1 MKIKALTLRGFKS
14 FADRTRIELHEGIT
28 AVVGPNGCGKS
39 NLSDALRW
47 VLGEQR
53 PTAIRGSRM
62 EEAIF
67 GGTEARQ
74 PIHRAEVLL
83 ELSNEDG
90 VLPVPYADVAIGRT
104 VYRGGES
111 EYTLNGT
118 ACRLKDILD
127 LCRDTGLGSN
137 AYAMIEG
144 RMVDAILSDR
154 AEERRTL
161 FEEAA
166 GIGRYKDRRRIAT
179 RRLEQADGDLQR
191 LDDVLVEVASKVRSL
206 AQQRGRAERHAKL
219 RARLLQLEIAVAD
232 AQLEETT
239 RRLAEARAEFERLE
253 PDAGPDH
260 VDLSTAETRAE
271 TLRLE
276 YTGMERERAGLAR
289 SLEEARRALEKQ
301 ERARLLAGAR
311 GSGARD
317 RLGTLEEEV
326 RRNERRRGDLRDR
339 LAEARSAL
347 KEGQSLA
354 AEGAAATAQLERRAE
369 GLAATARTAARERA
383 AAREALG
390 EAHRELE
397 RWRLELGV
405 REDRARDRS
414 EELERR
420 RPALDALAAQE
431 RGLRM
436 EAESASEREV
446 RAGRTLEGARDR
458 LRAAREAASSADT
471 ALRRARE
478 AAADLEGRLAA
489 ARARASSL
497 GSLVGSSALL
507 PEAVAELL
515 KDRRA
520 VPGLDGA
527 LSEFME
533 VPAPW
538 ASAVES
544 QLGPY
549 LHGVVVRDW
558 SAVRAVEAWLERR
571 GGEEGVLVLPL
582 DPGPLPGPPEADA
595 PLMRHVEAK
604 GAGAVWVEAL
614 LAGVEVPSGGE
625 LAPRPHAWVD
635 PQGRRQ
641 DRWGGIYVGGG
652 ASEGLL
658 SRRAELR
665 ALRQEA
671 AALEEERSRSREA
684 VKERG
689 AAASEA
695 LAGANAL
702 ERAVSDAASAR
713 REAEADRT
721 SAEARLVRLDRE
733 RSELAGRIEQLEAFS
748 EDDVSLSADDD
759 ARAGELDRSVSDRS
773 STYEEAGQKADD
785 ARAAAEAGKAELHRE
800 ELAQA
805 RREAEVENR
814 RGVESRFAEAA
825 DDAEER
831 SRALVREVDGLQT
844 LIADSEAQAEE
855 LEASIGA
862 ALETRTRREADLA
875 ELEGRI
881 AERRGRLDTLESEL
895 GEARR
900 LERERVDARHRLELE
915 ITQLEAGESGIRGR
929 VEAEWDAPLA
939 ELRERVDPVDDA
951 EPAEW
956 EPELERVRRSIARIG
971 PVNLLAQREYEEEQK
986 RLEFLTGQRDDLT
999 RARDD
1004 LRTSIRRINRQATS
1018 TLLETFE
1025 QVRTNFH
1032 RTFDT
1037 LFEGG
1042 QCDLRFENPDDA
1054 LDSPIEISASPRGK
1068 KTQRIHL
1075 LSGGERAL
1083 TALALL
1089 FAIYLAKPS
1098 PFCLLDEV
1106 DAPLDETN
1114 ILRVVRMLKEFK
1126 EETQFI
1132 VITHNPRTIENADW
1146 IYGVTMQEAGVSSI
1160 VGVELNSGTQNSATQ
1175 VA

>member
-14 FADRTRIELHEGIT
+14 FADRTRIELHDGIT

-179 RRLEQADGDLQR
+179 RRLEQADSDLQR
-191 LDDVLVEVASKVRSL
+191 LDDVLVEVGSKVRSL
-206 AQQRGRAERHAKL
+206 AQQRGRAERHATL
-219 RARLLQLEIAVAD
+219 RARLLQLEVAVAD
-232 AQLEETT
+232 ARLEETS
-239 RRLAEARAEFERLE
+239 RRLAEARAELERLE
-253 PDAGPDH
+253 PDTGPDH
-260 VDLSTAETRAE
+260 VDLGTAEARAE

-276 YTGMERERAGLAR
+276 YTEMERERAGLAR
-289 SLEEARRALEKQ
+289 RLEEARRAVEEQ
-301 ERARLLAGAR
+301 ERTRLLAEAR
-311 GSGARD
+311 ASSARD

-326 RRNERRRGDLRDR
+326 RRNERRREDLRER
-339 LAEARSAL
+339 AAEAQSAL

-354 AEGAAATAQLERRAE
+354 AEGAAAAAGLERQAQTLAE
-369 GLAATARTAARERA
+369 TADAAARERA
-383 AAREALG
+383 AAREALE
-390 EAHRELE
+390 EARREVE
-397 RWRLELGV
+397 RWRIELSV
-405 REDRARDRS
+405 KEVRARDRS

-431 RGLRM
+431 DGLRT
-436 EAESASEREV
+436 EAESASEREAQ
-446 RAGRTLEGARDR
+446 AGRTLQEARERLQAARD
-458 LRAAREAASSADT
+458 AASSADG

-478 AAADLEGRLAA
+478 EAADLEGRLAA
-489 ARARASSL
+489 ARARTSSL

-507 PEAVAELL
+507 PDAVAQLL
-515 KDRRA
+515 KDRSA
-520 VPGLDGA
+520 IPGLHGA

-533 VPAPW
+533 VSAPW

-544 QLGPY
+544 HLGPY
-549 LHGVVVRDW
+549 LHAVVVRDW

-571 GGEEGVLVLPL
+571 DGEEGILVLPL
-582 DPGPLPGPPEADA
+582 DPGPLPGPAEADA
-595 PLMRHVEAK
+595 PLLRHVDAK

-614 LAGVEVPSGGE
+614 LAGIEAPPAGD
-625 LAPRPHAWVD
+625 LTPRPHPWVD
-635 PQGRRQ
+635 PEGRRQ
-641 DRWGGIYVGGG
+641 DRWGGVYLGG
-652 ASEGLL
+652 ATSEGLL

-665 ALRQEA
+665 ALREEVE
-671 AALEEERSRSREA
+671 ALEEDRARSREA
-684 VKERG
+684 VEALG
-689 AAASEA
+689 AEAAEA
-695 LAGANAL
+695 LAQVNAL
-702 ERAVSDAASAR
+702 QRSVSDAESTR

-721 SAEARLVRLDRE
+721 SAEARLVRLDEE
-733 RSELAGRIEQLEAFS
+733 RRELAGRIEQLEAFS
-748 EDDVSLSADDD
+748 EDEVSLSADEDT
-759 ARAGELDRSVSDRS
+759 RAGDLDGKVLRLS
-773 STYEEAGQKADD
+773 SAYEEARKEAGA
-785 ARAAAEAGKAELHRE
+785 ARAAAERGRAELHNA

-814 RGVESRFAEAA
+814 RGVESRLAEAA

-831 SRALVREVDGLQT
+831 SRALGREVDGLRAV
-844 LIADSEAQAEE
+844 IADSQSQSEE

-862 ALETRTRREADLA
+862 ALETRTRREAELA
-875 ELEGRI
+875 ALERRI
-881 AERRGRLDTLESEL
+881 TERRGQLDRLESEL

-900 LERERVDARHRLELE
+900 RERERVDARHRLELE
-915 ITQLEAGESGIRGR
+915 ITQLEARESEVRGR

-939 ELRERVDPVDDA
+939 ELRERVDPVEDA
-951 EPAEW
+951 EPAAW

-971 PVNLLAQREYEEEQK
+971 AVNLLAQQEYEEEQQ

-1004 LRTSIRRINRQATS
+1004 LRTSIRRINREATS
-1018 TLLETFE
+1018 ALMETFE

-1032 RTFDT
+1032 RTFDS

-1114 ILRVVRMLKEFK
+1114 ILRFVGMLKEFK

-1160 VGVELNSGTQNSATQ
+1160 VGVEFNSATQ

>member
-14 FADRTRIELHEGIT
+14 FADRTRIELHQGIT

-179 RRLEQADGDLQR
+179 RRLEQADSDLQR
-191 LDDVLVEVASKVRSL
+191 LEDVLIEVGSKVRSL

-232 AQLEETT
+232 ARLEETT
-239 RRLAEARAEFERLE
+239 RRLAEARAELERLA

-260 VDLSTAETRAE
+260 VDLGTAETRAE

-276 YTGMERERAGLAR
+276 YTDMERERAGLAR
-289 SLEEARRALEKQ
+289 SLEEARRAVEEQ
-301 ERARLLAGAR
+301 ERTRLLAGAR
-311 GSGARD
+311 ASSARD
-317 RLGTLEEEV
+317 RLRTLEEEV
-326 RRNERRRGDLRDR
+326 RRNERRREDLRER
-339 LAEARSAL
+339 MEKARSAL

-354 AEGAAATAQLERRAE
+354 AGGADAVARLELRAE
-369 GLAATARTAARERA
+369 ALAETARDAARERA
-383 AAREALG
+383 AAREALE
-390 EAHRELE
+390 EARREME
-397 RWRLELGV
+397 RWRLELSV
-405 REDRARDRS
+405 KEVRARDRS

-431 RGLRM
+431 EGLRA
-436 EAESASEREV
+436 EAESASK
-446 RAGRTLEGARDR
+446 RAAQADRALEEARDR
-458 LRAAREAASSADT
+458 LRRARDVASSADG

-478 AAADLEGRLAA
+478 EAADLEGRLTA

-507 PEAVAELL
+507 PEAIAELL
-515 KDRRA
+515 KDRSA
-520 VPGLDGA
+520 IPGLHGA

-533 VPAPW
+533 VSAPW
-538 ASAVES
+538 AAAVES

-549 LHGVVVRDW
+549 LHGVVVSDG
-558 SAVRAVEAWLERR
+558 AALRAVEAWLARR
-571 GGEEGVLVLPL
+571 DGEEGILVLPL
-582 DPGPLPGPPEADA
+582 DPGPLPGPAEADA
-595 PLMRHVEAK
+595 PLMRHVDAK
-604 GAGAVWVEAL
+604 GAGAVWVKAL
-614 LAGVEVPSGGE
+614 LAGVGVASGGE
-625 LAPRPHAWVD
+625 PTPRPHPWVD
-635 PQGRRQ
+635 PEGRRQ
-641 DRWGGIYVGGG
+641 DRWGGIYVGG
-652 ASEGLL
+652 ATSEGLL
-658 SRRAELR
+658 SRRAELQ
-665 ALRQEA
+665 ALREEVE
-671 AALEEERSRSREA
+671 ALEEDRARSREA
-684 VKERG
+684 VKELG
-689 AAASEA
+689 AGGGEA
-695 LAGANAL
+695 LAQVNTL
-702 ERAVSDAASAR
+702 QRSVSDAESTR

-721 SAEARLVRLDRE
+721 SAEARLVRLDDE
-733 RSELAGRIEQLEAFS
+733 RRELAGRIEQLEAFS
-748 EDDVSLSADDD
+748 DDEVSLSADED
-759 ARAGELDRSVSDRS
+759 ARAGELDREVSRLS
-773 STYEEAGQKADD
+773 SAYGGAQEKAEA
-785 ARAAAEAGKAELHRE
+785 ARADADAGKAELHDAQ
-800 ELAQA
+800 LAQA

-814 RGVESRFAEAA
+814 RGVEGRLAEAA

-831 SRALVREVDGLQT
+831 RRSLTREVDGLHT
-844 LIADSEAQAEE
+844 LIADSEAQSEE
-855 LEASIGA
+855 VEASVGA
-862 ALETRTRREADLA
+862 ALEARTRREADLA
-875 ELEGRI
+875 ALERRI
-881 AERRGRLDTLESEL
+881 AECRGRLDRLESEL
-895 GEARR
+895 SEARR
-900 LERERVDARHRLELE
+900 RERERVEARHRLELE
-915 ITQLEAGESGIRGR
+915 LAQLEAGESAIRSR

-971 PVNLLAQREYEEEQK
+971 PVNLLAQQEYEEEQT

-1004 LRTSIRRINRQATS
+1004 LRTSIRRINREATS
-1018 TLLETFE
+1018 ALMETFE

-1032 RTFDT
+1032 RTFDS

-1114 ILRVVRMLKEFK
+1114 ILRFVGMLKEFK

-1160 VGVELNSGTQNSATQ
+1160 VGVEFNSATQ

>member
-14 FADRTRIELHEGIT
+14 FADRTRIELHHGIT

-83 ELSNEDG
+83 EISNEDG

-179 RRLEQADGDLQR
+179 RRLEQADADLQR
-191 LDDVLVEVASKVRSL
+191 LEDVLIEVGSKVRSL

-232 AQLEETT
+232 ARLEETT
-239 RRLAEARAEFERLE
+239 GRLAEARAELE
-253 PDAGPDH
+253 SLQPDTGPDH
-260 VDLSTAETRAE
+260 VDLRTAETRAE

-276 YTGMERERAGLAR
+276 YTDMERDRAGLAR
-289 SLEEARRALEKQ
+289 RLEEARRAVE
-301 ERARLLAGAR
+301 ERERTRLLAGER
-311 GSGARD
+311 GSNARD
-317 RLGTLEEEV
+317 RLETLEEEV
-326 RRNERRRGDLRDR
+326 RRNEGRREDLRER
-339 LAEARSAL
+339 VAEAGAAL

-354 AEGAAATAQLERRAE
+354 AEGAAAVAQLALRAE
-369 GLAATARTAARERA
+369 ALAETARTAASERD
-383 AAREALG
+383 AAREALE
-390 EAHRELE
+390 EARREVE
-397 RWRLELGV
+397 RWRLELSV
-405 REDRARDRS
+405 KEVRARDRS
-414 EELERR
+414 EELKRR

-431 RGLRM
+431 QGLRT
-436 EAESASEREV
+436 EAESASEREAQ
-446 RAGRTLEGARDR
+446 AGRTLEDARDR
-458 LRAAREAASSADT
+458 LQAAGNTASSGDA

-478 AAADLEGRLAA
+478 EAADLEGRLAA

-515 KDRRA
+515 KDRNA
-520 VPGLDGA
+520 IPGLHGA

-533 VPAPW
+533 ASADW

-544 QLGPY
+544 HLGPY

-558 SAVRAVEAWLERR
+558 SAVQAVEAWLERR
-571 GGEEGVLVLPL
+571 GGEGGILVLPL
-582 DPGPLPGPPEADA
+582 DPGPLPGPAEADA
-595 PLMRHVEAK
+595 PLMRHVDAK
-604 GAGAVWVEAL
+604 GAGAAWVKAL
-614 LAGVEVPSGGE
+614 LAGVGVPAGGE
-625 LAPRPHAWVD
+625 LAPRPHPWVD
-635 PQGRRQ
+635 AEGRRQ
-641 DRWGGIYVGGG
+641 DRWGGVYVGGA

-665 ALRQEA
+665 TLREEVE
-671 AALEEERSRSREA
+671 ALEEDRARAQEA
-684 VKERG
+684 VGELG
-689 AAASEA
+689 DAAADA
-695 LAGANAL
+695 FAQVNAL
-702 ERAVSDAASAR
+702 RRSLSDAESTR

-721 SAEARLVRLDRE
+721 SAEARLVRLDQE
-733 RSELAGRIEQLEAFS
+733 RNELAGRIEQLEAFS
-748 EDDVSLSADDD
+748 EDEVSLSADDD
-759 ARAGELDRSVSDRS
+759 ARGGELDERVAQLS
-773 STYEEAGQKADD
+773 STYADAREKAGV
-785 ARAAAEAGKAELHRE
+785 ARAAADTGRAELHE
-800 ELAQA
+800 AQLAQA

-814 RGVESRFAEAA
+814 RGVESRLAEAA
-825 DDAEER
+825 GDAEAR
-831 SRALVREVDGLQT
+831 SRTQAGEVDRLNA
-844 LIADSEAQAEE
+844 LIAESKAQSEE
-855 LEASIGA
+855 LETSIGA
-862 ALETRTRREADLA
+862 GLEARTQCEADLSA
-875 ELEGRI
+875 LERRI
-881 AERRGRLDTLESEL
+881 AERRGRLDRLESEL
-895 GEARR
+895 SDARR
-900 LERERVDARHRLELE
+900 LERERVAARHRLELE
-915 ITQLEAGESGIRGR
+915 ITQLEARESGIRGR

-939 ELRERVDPVDDA
+939 ELRERADPVDDA
-951 EPAEW
+951 APAEW

-971 PVNLLAQREYEEEQK
+971 PVNLLAQQEYEEEQK
-986 RLEFLTGQRDDLT
+986 RLDFLTEQRDDLT
-999 RARDD
+999 RAGDD
-1004 LRTSIRRINRQATS
+1004 LRTSIRQINRQATS
-1018 TLLETFE
+1018 ALLETFE
-1025 QVRTNFH
+1025 QVRANFH
-1032 RTFDT
+1032 RTFDS

-1114 ILRVVRMLKEFK
+1114 ILRFVGMLKEFK

-1160 VGVELNSGTQNSATQ
+1160 VGVEFNSATQ

>member
-14 FADRTRIELHEGIT
+14 FADRTRIELHDGIT

-39 NLSDALRW
+39 NISDALRW

-83 ELSNEDG
+83 EVSNEDG
-90 VLPVPYADVAIGRT
+90 VLPVPYTDVAIGRT

-111 EYTLNGT
+111 EYTLNGS

-137 AYAMIEG
+137 AYAMIEA

-154 AEERRTL
+154 AEERRSL

-179 RRLEQADGDLQR
+179 RRLEQADNDLQR
-191 LDDVLVEVASKVRSL
+191 LEDVLVEVGSKVRSL

-232 AQLEETT
+232 ARLQETT
-239 RRLAEARAEFERLE
+239 RRLAEARAEMERLE
-253 PDAGPDH
+253 SDTEPDH
-260 VDLSTAETRAE
+260 VDLRTAETRAE
-271 TLRLE
+271 ALRLE
-276 YTGMERERAGLAR
+276 YTDMERERAGLAR
-289 SLEEARRALEKQ
+289 RQEEARRAVEEQ
-301 ERARLLAGAR
+301 ERTRLLAR
-311 GSGARD
+311 ERISGARD

-326 RRNERRRGDLRDR
+326 RRNERRRTDLRERVAD
-339 LAEARSAL
+339 ARAAL
-347 KEGQSLA
+347 EEGRSLA
-354 AEGAAATAQLERRAE
+354 AAGAEAAARLGLRAQALAE
-369 GLAATARTAARERA
+369 TGRA
-383 AAREALG
+383 AARERDAAREALEKARR
-390 EAHRELE
+390 EAD
-397 RWRLELGV
+397 RWRLELSV
-405 REDRARDRS
+405 KEVRARDRS

-431 RGLRM
+431 RQLRI
-436 EAESASEREV
+436 EVESASELET
-446 RAGRTLEGARDR
+446 RAGQNLEAERERLQAARDS
-458 LRAAREAASSADT
+458 AASAEE
-471 ALRRARE
+471 ALRRARDE
-478 AAADLEGRLAA
+478 VADLEGRLATA
-489 ARARASSL
+489 GARASSL

-507 PEAVAELL
+507 PEAVSELL
-515 KDRRA
+515 KERSA
-520 VPGLDGA
+520 ISGLHGA

-533 VPAPW
+533 APAPW

-544 QLGPY
+544 HLGAY
-549 LHGVVVRDW
+549 LHGVVVQDW
-558 SAVRAVEAWLERR
+558 SVVRAVEAWLKRR
-571 GGEEGVLVLPL
+571 GGEEGILLLPL
-582 DPGPLPGPPEADA
+582 DPGPLAGAAEADS
-595 PLMRHVEAK
+595 PLTQHVDAT
-604 GAGAVWVEAL
+604 GAGAVWIKAL
-614 LAGVEVPSGGE
+614 LAGVGVPSTGE
-625 LAPRPHAWVD
+625 LTPRPHAWVH
-635 PQGRRQ
+635 PEGLRQ
-641 DRWGGIYVGGG
+641 DQWGGVHVGRATG
-652 ASEGLL
+652 EGLL

-665 ALRQEA
+665 TLREEVK
-671 AALEEERSRSREA
+671 ALEEETGRSREA
-684 VKERG
+684 VEELG
-689 AAASEA
+689 AAAAEA
-695 LAGANAL
+695 LA
-702 ERAVSDAASAR
+702 RVDTVRRSVSDAESAR

-721 SAEARLVRLDRE
+721 SAEARLARLDEE
-733 RSELAGRIEQLEAFS
+733 RRELAGRIEQLEAFS
-748 EDDVSLSADDD
+748 EDEVSLSADED
-759 ARAGELDRSVSDRS
+759 ARAGELDERVSRLS
-773 STYEEAGQKADD
+773 STWEHMRDRAGIAREAAETGKAD
-785 ARAAAEAGKAELHRE
+785 LHGA

-805 RREAEVENR
+805 RQEAEVENR
-814 RGVESRFAEAA
+814 RGVESRLAEAA
-825 DDAEER
+825 SDAEDR
-831 SRALVREVDGLQT
+831 SETLAREVNRLHA
-844 LIADSEAQAEE
+844 LIADSQTQSEDV
-855 LEASIGA
+855 EASIGA
-862 ALETRTRREADLA
+862 ALETRAQCEADLSA
-875 ELEGRI
+875 LERRI
-881 AERRGRLDTLESEL
+881 SERRGRLDRLESEL
-895 GEARR
+895 SEARR

-915 ITQLEAGESGIRGR
+915 ITQLEARASAIRSR
-929 VEAEWDAPLA
+929 VEAEWDAPLT
-939 ELRERVDPVDDA
+939 ELRERVDPIDDA
-951 EPAEW
+951 ALEEW

-971 PVNLLAQREYEEEQK
+971 PVNLLAQQEYEEEQQ
-986 RLEFLTGQRDDLT
+986 RLDFLTEQRDDLT

-1004 LRTSIRRINRQATS
+1004 LRTSIRRINRQATAA
-1018 TLLETFE
+1018 LQETFE
-1025 QVRTNFH
+1025 QVRANFH
-1032 RTFDT
+1032 RTFDS

-1042 QCDLRFENPDDA
+1042 QCDLWFENPDDA

-1114 ILRVVRMLKEFK
+1114 ILRFVRMLKEFK
-1126 EETQFI
+1126 QETQFV

-1160 VGVELNSGTQNSATQ
+1160 VGVEFDTQ

>member
-1 MKIKALTLRGFKS
+1 M
-14 FADRTRIELHEGIT
+14 
-28 AVVGPNGCGKS
+28 
-39 NLSDALRW
+39 
-47 VLGEQR
+47 
-53 PTAIRGSRM
+53 
-62 EEAIF
+62 
-67 GGTEARQ
+67 
-74 PIHRAEVLL
+74 
-83 ELSNEDG
+83 
-90 VLPVPYADVAIGRT
+90 
-104 VYRGGES
+104 
-111 EYTLNGT
+111 
-118 ACRLKDILD
+118 
-127 LCRDTGLGSN
+127 
-137 AYAMIEG
+137 
-144 RMVDAILSDR
+144 
-154 AEERRTL
+154 
-161 FEEAA
+161 
-166 GIGRYKDRRRIAT
+166 
-179 RRLEQADGDLQR
+179 
-191 LDDVLVEVASKVRSL
+191 
-206 AQQRGRAERHAKL
+206 
-219 RARLLQLEIAVAD
+219 
-232 AQLEETT
+232 
-239 RRLAEARAEFERLE
+239 
-253 PDAGPDH
+253 
-260 VDLSTAETRAE
+260 
-271 TLRLE
+271 
-276 YTGMERERAGLAR
+276 
-289 SLEEARRALEKQ
+289 
-301 ERARLLAGAR
+301 
-311 GSGARD
+311 
-317 RLGTLEEEV
+317 
-326 RRNERRRGDLRDR
+326 
-339 LAEARSAL
+339 AEARSAL

-354 AEGAAATAQLERRAE
+354 AEGAAAAAQLELRAE
-369 GLAATARTAARERA
+369 ALAETARTAARERA
-383 AAREALG
+383 AAREALD
-390 EAHRELE
+390 EAGRERE
-397 RWRLELGV
+397 RWKLELGV
-405 REDRARDRS
+405 REVRARDRT

-431 RGLRM
+431 HGLRM
-436 EAESASEREV
+436 EVESASEREAQ
-446 RAGRTLEGARDR
+446 AGRTLEEARDR
-458 LRAAREAASSADT
+458 LRAARDAASSADA
-471 ALRRARE
+471 ALRRARGE
-478 AAADLEGRLAA
+478 TADLEGRLAA

-507 PEAVAELL
+507 PEAVAQLL
-515 KDRRA
+515 EDRSA
-520 VPGLDGA
+520 IPGLHGA

-533 VPAPW
+533 ASAPW

-558 SAVRAVEAWLERR
+558 SAVRAVEAWLEER
-571 GGEEGVLVLPL
+571 GVEEGVLVLPL
-582 DPGPLPGPPEADA
+582 DPGPLPGPPETEA
-595 PLMRHVEAK
+595 PLLRHVDAK
-604 GAGAVWVEAL
+604 GAGAVWVRAL
-614 LAGVEVPSGGE
+614 LAGVEVPSDGE

-635 PQGRRQ
+635 PEGRRQ
-641 DRWGGIYVGGG
+641 DRWGGVYVGGA

-658 SRRAELR
+658 SRRAELQ
-665 ALRQEA
+665 ALREEA
-671 AALEEERSRSREA
+671 AVLEEDRERSREA
-684 VKERG
+684 MKELG

-695 LAGANAL
+695 LARANAL
-702 ERAVSDAASAR
+702 ERSASDAESAR

-721 SAEARLVRLDRE
+721 STEARLVRLDRE
-733 RSELAGRIEQLEAFS
+733 RSELAGRIEQLEAFG
-748 EDDVSLSADDD
+748 EDEVSLSAADD
-759 ARAGELDRSVSDRS
+759 ARAGELDRRVSERS
-773 STYEEAGQKADD
+773 ATYEEAQEKADD
-785 ARAAAEAGKAELHRE
+785 ARAAAEAGKAELHRA

-814 RGVESRFAEAA
+814 RGVESRLAEAA
-825 DDAEER
+825 EDAEER
-831 SRALVREVDGLQT
+831 SRALAREVDGLHA
-844 LIADSEAQAEE
+844 LIAETRAESEE

-862 ALETRTRREADLA
+862 ALETRTRREANLA
-875 ELEGRI
+875 ELERRI

-895 GEARR
+895 SEARR

-915 ITQLEAGESGIRGR
+915 ILELEGRESAIQGR
-929 VEAEWDAPLA
+929 VEAEWDAPLP

-1018 TLLETFE
+1018 ALLETFE

-1042 QCDLRFENPDDA
+1042 QCDLRFEHPDDA

-1114 ILRVVRMLKEFK
+1114 ILRFVRMLKEFK

-1160 VGVELNSGTQNSATQ
+1160 VGVEFNSATQ

>member
-14 FADRTRIELHEGIT
+14 FADRTRIELHDGIT

-39 NLSDALRW
+39 NISDALRW

-83 ELSNEDG
+83 EVSNEDG

-111 EYTLNGT
+111 EYTLNGA

-179 RRLEQADGDLQR
+179 RRLEQADSDLQR
-191 LDDVLVEVASKVRSL
+191 LDDVLIEVGSKVRSL
-206 AQQRGRAERHAKL
+206 AQQRGRAERHATL

-232 AQLEETT
+232 ARLEETT
-239 RRLAEARAEFERLE
+239 RRLAEARADIERLE
-253 PDAGPDH
+253 PDAGPGH
-260 VDLSTAETRAE
+260 VDLRTSETRAE
-271 TLRLE
+271 ALRLE
-276 YTGMERERAGLAR
+276 YTDMERERAGAAR
-289 SLEEARRALEKQ
+289 RLEEARRAVEEQ
-301 ERARLLAGAR
+301 ERTRLLAR
-311 GSGARD
+311 ERISVARD

-326 RRNERRRGDLRDR
+326 RRNERQRTDLRERVAD
-339 LAEARSAL
+339 ARSAVE
-347 KEGQSLA
+347 EGRSLA
-354 AEGAAATAQLERRAE
+354 DEGAEAAAQLGLRAE
-369 GLAATARTAARERA
+369 ALAETARASARERDV
-383 AAREALG
+383 AREALE
-390 EAHRELE
+390 EARREAD
-397 RWRLELGV
+397 RWKLELGV
-405 REDRARDRS
+405 KEVRARDRS

-420 RPALDALAAQE
+420 RPALDALATQE
-431 RGLRM
+431 QKLRT
-436 EAESASEREV
+436 EAEGASELET
-446 RAGRTLEGARDR
+446 RAGETLEEERER
-458 LRAAREAASSADT
+458 LQAALDTASSADK

-478 AAADLEGRLAA
+478 TVADLEGRLAT

-515 KDRRA
+515 QDRSA
-520 VPGLDGA
+520 IPGLHGA
-527 LSEFME
+527 LSEFIE
-533 VPAPW
+533 APAPW

-544 QLGPY
+544 HLGPY

-558 SAVRAVEAWLERR
+558 SAVRSVEAWLARR
-571 GGEEGVLVLPL
+571 GGEEGILLLPL
-582 DPGPLPGPPEADA
+582 DPGPLTGAVAADA
-595 PLMRHVEAK
+595 PLMQHVDAS

-614 LAGVEVPSGGE
+614 LAGVGVPSGGE
-625 LAPRPHAWVD
+625 LTPRPHPWVD
-635 PQGRRQ
+635 PEGRRQ
-641 DRWGGIYVGGG
+641 DQWGAVHVGR
-652 ASEGLL
+652 ASGDGLL
-658 SRRAELR
+658 GRRAELR
-665 ALRQEA
+665 TLREEVK
-671 AALEEERSRSREA
+671 ALEVDRARSRAGVE
-684 VKERG
+684 ELG
-689 AAASEA
+689 ASAAEA
-695 LAGANAL
+695 LAQVDSL
-702 ERAVSDAASAR
+702 QRAVSDAESSR
-713 REAEADRT
+713 REAEAERA
-721 SAEARLVRLDRE
+721 SAEARLVRLDEE
-733 RSELAGRIEQLEAFS
+733 RRELAGRIEQLEAFS
-748 EDDVSLSADDD
+748 EDEVSLSMDDD
-759 ARAGELDRSVSDRS
+759 ARAGELDERVSRLS
-773 STYEEAGQKADD
+773 STYADMRD
-785 ARAAAEAGKAELHRE
+785 GADLARAAADAGQAELHGA

-805 RREAEVENR
+805 RCEAEVENR
-814 RGVESRFAEAA
+814 RGVESRLAEAVS
-825 DDAEER
+825 DAEER
-831 SRALVREVDGLQT
+831 LQSLEREVDRLQA
-844 LIADSEAQAEE
+844 LIADSQAQSEAV
-855 LEASIGA
+855 EASIGA
-862 ALETRTRREADLA
+862 ALEARAQREADLSA
-875 ELEGRI
+875 LERRI
-881 AERRGRLDTLESEL
+881 AERRARLDRLELEL

-900 LERERVDARHRLELE
+900 RERERVDARHRLELE
-915 ITQLEAGESGIRGR
+915 ITQLEARESAIRDR

-939 ELRERVDPVDDA
+939 DLRELVDPIDDA
-951 EPAEW
+951 APEDW
-956 EPELERVRRSIARIG
+956 EAELERVRRSIARIG
-971 PVNLLAQREYEEEQK
+971 PVNLLAQQEYEEEQK
-986 RLEFLTGQRDDLT
+986 RLDFLTGQRDDLT

-1004 LRTSIRRINRQATS
+1004 LRTSIRRINRQAT
-1018 TLLETFE
+1018 TALLETFE
-1025 QVRTNFH
+1025 QVRANFH
-1032 RTFDT
+1032 RTFDS

-1042 QCDLRFENPDDA
+1042 QCDLWFEQPDDA

-1114 ILRVVRMLKEFK
+1114 ILRFVRMLKEFK

-1160 VGVELNSGTQNSATQ
+1160 VGVEFNSTTQ

>member
-14 FADRTRIELHEGIT
+14 FADRTRIELHQGIT

-179 RRLEQADGDLQR
+179 RRLEQADSDLQR
-191 LDDVLVEVASKVRSL
+191 LEDVLIEVGSKVRSL

-219 RARLLQLEIAVAD
+219 RARLLQLEVAVAD
-232 AQLEETT
+232 ARLGETT
-239 RRLAEARAEFERLE
+239 RRLAEARAELERLE

-260 VDLSTAETRAE
+260 VDLGTAETRAE

-276 YTGMERERAGLAR
+276 YTDMERERSGLAR
-289 SLEEARRALEKQ
+289 SLEEARRAVEEQ
-301 ERARLLAGAR
+301 ERTRLLAGAR
-311 GSGARD
+311 ASSARD
-317 RLGTLEEEV
+317 RLTTLEEEV
-326 RRNERRRGDLRDR
+326 RRNERRREDLRER
-339 LAEARSAL
+339 VEAARSAL

-354 AEGAAATAQLERRAE
+354 AEGAAEAAQLELGAAALAE
-369 GLAATARTAARERA
+369 TAREAARERDD
-383 AAREALG
+383 AREALE
-390 EAHRELE
+390 EARRELE
-397 RWRLELGV
+397 RWRLQLSVKEV
-405 REDRARDRS
+405 RARDRS

-431 RGLRM
+431 EGLRR
-436 EAESASEREV
+436 EAESASERE
-446 RAGRTLEGARDR
+446 AQADRTLEEARDR
-458 LRAAREAASSADT
+458 LRTARDAASSADG
-471 ALRRARE
+471 ALSRARE
-478 AAADLEGRLAA
+478 EAADLEGRRAT

-507 PEAVAELL
+507 PEAVAQLL
-515 KDRRA
+515 EDRSA
-520 VPGLDGA
+520 IPGLHGA

-533 VPAPW
+533 VSAPW
-538 ASAVES
+538 AAAVES

-549 LHGVVVRDW
+549 LHGVVVSDGA
-558 SAVRAVEAWLERR
+558 AVRAVEAWLARR
-571 GGEEGVLVLPL
+571 EGEGGILVLPL
-582 DPGPLPGPPEADA
+582 DPGPLPGPVEADA
-595 PLMRHVEAK
+595 PLMRHVDAK
-604 GAGAVWVEAL
+604 GAGAVWVKAL
-614 LAGVEVPSGGE
+614 LAGIEVASGGE
-625 LAPRPHAWVD
+625 LTPRPHPWVD
-635 PQGRRQ
+635 PEGRRQ
-641 DRWGGIYVGGG
+641 DRWGGIYVGG
-652 ASEGLL
+652 ATSEGFL
-658 SRRAELR
+658 SRRAELQ
-665 ALRQEA
+665 ALRTEVE
-671 AALEEERSRSREA
+671 ALEEERARSREA
-684 VKERG
+684 VKELGAG
-689 AAASEA
+689 AAEA
-695 LAGANAL
+695 LAQVNAL
-702 ERAVSDAASAR
+702 QRSVSDAESAR

-721 SAEARLVRLDRE
+721 SAEARLVRLDDE
-733 RSELAGRIEQLEAFS
+733 RRELAGRIEQLEAFS
-748 EDDVSLSADDD
+748 DDEVSLSADED
-759 ARAGELDRSVSDRS
+759 ARAGELDRKLSRLS
-773 STYEEAGQKADD
+773 SAYADAREKAEA
-785 ARAAAEAGKAELHRE
+785 ARAAADAGRAELHDA

-814 RGVESRFAEAA
+814 RGVEGRLAEAA
-825 DDAEER
+825 DDAEKR
-831 SRALVREVDGLQT
+831 SRSLAREVDGLHAS
-844 LIADSEAQAEE
+844 IADSEAQSEE
-855 LEASIGA
+855 VEASIGA

-875 ELEGRI
+875 ALERRI
-881 AERRGRLDTLESEL
+881 AERRGRLDRLESEL

-900 LERERVDARHRLELE
+900 RERERVEARHRLELE
-915 ITQLEAGESGIRGR
+915 IAQLEAGESAIRGR

-971 PVNLLAQREYEEEQK
+971 PVNLLAQQEYEEEQK

-1004 LRTSIRRINRQATS
+1004 LRTSIRRINREATS
-1018 TLLETFE
+1018 ALMETFE
-1025 QVRTNFH
+1025 QVRANFH
-1032 RTFDT
+1032 RTFDS

-1114 ILRVVRMLKEFK
+1114 ILRFVGMLKEFK

-1160 VGVELNSGTQNSATQ
+1160 VGVEFNSATQ

>member
-14 FADRTRIELHEGIT
+14 FADRTRIELHHGIT

-83 ELSNEDG
+83 EISNEDG

-191 LDDVLVEVASKVRSL
+191 LEDVLIEVGSKVRSL

-232 AQLEETT
+232 ARLEETT
-239 RRLAEARAEFERLE
+239 GRLAEARAELESLE
-253 PDAGPDH
+253 PDTGPDH
-260 VDLSTAETRAE
+260 VDLRTAETRAE

-276 YTGMERERAGLAR
+276 YTDMERDRAGLAR
-289 SLEEARRALEKQ
+289 RLEEARRAVEEQ
-301 ERARLLAGAR
+301 ERTRLLAGER
-311 GSGARD
+311 GSNARD
-317 RLGTLEEEV
+317 RLETLEEEV
-326 RRNERRRGDLRDR
+326 RRNEGRREDLRER
-339 LAEARSAL
+339 VAEARAAL

-354 AEGAAATAQLERRAE
+354 AEGAAAVAQLALRAE
-369 GLAATARTAARERA
+369 ALAETARTAASERD
-383 AAREALG
+383 AAREALE
-390 EAHRELE
+390 EARREVE
-397 RWRLELGV
+397 RWRLELSV
-405 REDRARDRS
+405 KEVRARDRS
-414 EELERR
+414 EELKRR

-431 RGLRM
+431 HGLRT
-436 EAESASEREV
+436 EAESASEREAQ
-446 RAGRTLEGARDR
+446 AGRTLEDARDR
-458 LRAAREAASSADT
+458 LQAAGDTASSADA

-478 AAADLEGRLAA
+478 EAADLEGRLAA

-515 KDRRA
+515 KDRNA
-520 VPGLDGA
+520 IPGLRGA

-533 VPAPW
+533 ASADW

-544 QLGPY
+544 HLGPY

-558 SAVRAVEAWLERR
+558 SAVQAVEAWLERR
-571 GGEEGVLVLPL
+571 GGEGGILVLPL
-582 DPGPLPGPPEADA
+582 DPGPLPGPAEADA
-595 PLMRHVEAK
+595 PLMRHVDAK
-604 GAGAVWVEAL
+604 GAGAAWVKAL
-614 LAGVEVPSGGE
+614 LAGVGVPSGGE
-625 LAPRPHAWVD
+625 LAPRPHPWVD
-635 PQGRRQ
+635 AEGRRQ
-641 DRWGGIYVGGG
+641 DRWGGVYVGGA

-665 ALRQEA
+665 TLREEVE
-671 AALEEERSRSREA
+671 ALEEDRARAQEA
-684 VKERG
+684 VGELG
-689 AAASEA
+689 DAAADA
-695 LAGANAL
+695 FAQVNAL
-702 ERAVSDAASAR
+702 RRSLSDAESTR

-721 SAEARLVRLDRE
+721 SAEARLVRLDQE
-733 RSELAGRIEQLEAFS
+733 RGELAGRIEQLEAFS
-748 EDDVSLSADDD
+748 EDEVSLSADDD
-759 ARAGELDRSVSDRS
+759 ARGGELDERVAQLS
-773 STYEEAGQKADD
+773 STYADAREKAGV
-785 ARAAAEAGKAELHRE
+785 ARAAADTGRAELHE
-800 ELAQA
+800 AQLAQA

-814 RGVESRFAEAA
+814 RGVESRLAEAA
-825 DDAEER
+825 GDAEAR
-831 SRALVREVDGLQT
+831 SRTQAREVDRLNA
-844 LIADSEAQAEE
+844 LIAESKAQSEE
-855 LEASIGA
+855 LETSIGA
-862 ALETRTRREADLA
+862 GLEARTQCEADLSA
-875 ELEGRI
+875 LERRI
-881 AERRGRLDTLESEL
+881 TERRGRLDRLESEL
-895 GEARR
+895 SDARR

-915 ITQLEAGESGIRGR
+915 ITQLEARESGIRGR

-939 ELRERVDPVDDA
+939 ELRERADPVDDA
-951 EPAEW
+951 APAEW

-971 PVNLLAQREYEEEQK
+971 PVNLLAQQEYEEEQK
-986 RLEFLTGQRDDLT
+986 RLDFLTEQRDDLT
-999 RARDD
+999 RAGDD
-1004 LRTSIRRINRQATS
+1004 LRTSIRQINRQATS
-1018 TLLETFE
+1018 ALLETFE
-1025 QVRTNFH
+1025 QVRANFH
-1032 RTFDT
+1032 RTFDS

-1114 ILRVVRMLKEFK
+1114 ILRFVGMLKEFK

-1160 VGVELNSGTQNSATQ
+1160 VGVEFNSATQ

>member
-14 FADRTRIELHEGIT
+14 FADRTRIELHDGIT

-127 LCRDTGLGSN
+127 MCRDTGLGSN

-179 RRLEQADGDLQR
+179 RRLEQADSDLQR
-191 LDDVLVEVASKVRSL
+191 LEDVLVEVGSKVRSL
-206 AQQRGRAERHAKL
+206 AQQRGRAERHATL
-219 RARLLQLEIAVAD
+219 RARLLQLEVAVAD
-232 AQLEETT
+232 ARLEETT
-239 RRLAEARAEFERLE
+239 RRLAEARAELDRLE
-253 PDAGPDH
+253 PDTGPDH
-260 VDLSTAETRAE
+260 VDLGTAETRAE

-276 YTGMERERAGLAR
+276 YTDMERDRAGLAR
-289 SLEEARRALEKQ
+289 RLEEARRAVEEQ
-301 ERARLLAGAR
+301 ERTRLLAGAR
-311 GSGARD
+311 ASSARD

-326 RRNERRRGDLRDR
+326 RRNERRREDLRER
-339 LAEARSAL
+339 VAEARSAL
-347 KEGQSLA
+347 KDGESLA
-354 AEGAAATAQLERRAE
+354 AEGAAAAAELGLRAQALAEAAAAAAGERD
-369 GLAATARTAARERA
+369 
-383 AAREALG
+383 AAREALE
-390 EAHRELE
+390 EARREVD
-397 RWRLELGV
+397 RWRIELSV
-405 REDRARDRS
+405 KEDRARDRS

-431 RGLRM
+431 RGLRT
-436 EAESASEREV
+436 EAEGASEREAQ
-446 RAGRTLEGARDR
+446 AGRTLEDARDR
-458 LRAAREAASSADT
+458 LQAARDTASSAEG

-478 AAADLEGRLAA
+478 EAADLEGRLAT

-515 KDRRA
+515 EDRSA
-520 VPGLDGA
+520 VPGLHGA
-527 LSEFME
+527 LSEFMD
-533 VPAPW
+533 VSAPW

-544 QLGPY
+544 HLGPY

-571 GGEEGVLVLPL
+571 DGEEGILVLPL
-582 DPGPLPGPPEADA
+582 DPGPLPGPAEAEA
-595 PLMRHVEAK
+595 PLLRHIDAK

-614 LAGVEVPSGGE
+614 LAGIEAPPDGD
-625 LAPRPHAWVD
+625 LTPRPHAWVD
-635 PQGRRQ
+635 PEGRRQ
-641 DRWGGIYVGGG
+641 DRWGGVYLGG
-652 ASEGLL
+652 ATSEGLL

-665 ALRQEA
+665 ALREEVE
-671 AALEEERSRSREA
+671 ALEEDRAQSRETA
-684 VKERG
+684 
-689 AAASEA
+689 EA
-695 LAGANAL
+695 LGAEAAEAL
-702 ERAVSDAASAR
+702 DQVDARQRSVSDAESAR

-721 SAEARLVRLDRE
+721 SAEARLVRLDEERRE
-733 RSELAGRIEQLEAFS
+733 LVGRIEQLEAFG
-748 EDDVSLSADDD
+748 EDEVSLSADDD
-759 ARAGELDRSVSDRS
+759 ARAGALDRKVSRLS
-773 STYEEAGQKADD
+773 SAYEEAREKADA
-785 ARAAAEAGKAELHRE
+785 ARAEAEAGKAELHDA

-814 RGVESRFAEAA
+814 RGVESRLAEAA

-831 SRALVREVDGLQT
+831 SRMLAREVEGLHAA
-844 LIADSEAQAEE
+844 IADSQAQSEE
-855 LEASIGA
+855 VEASIGA

-875 ELEGRI
+875 ALERRI
-881 AERRGRLDTLESEL
+881 AERRGRLDRLESEL
-895 GEARR
+895 SEARR
-900 LERERVDARHRLELE
+900 RERERVDARHRLELE

-939 ELRERVDPVDDA
+939 ELRRRVDPVDDA
-951 EPAEW
+951 ERAEW

-971 PVNLLAQREYEEEQK
+971 PVNLLAQQEYEEEQK

-1004 LRTSIRRINRQATS
+1004 LRSSIRRINREATS
-1018 TLLETFE
+1018 ALMETFE

-1032 RTFDT
+1032 RTFDS

-1114 ILRVVRMLKEFK
+1114 ILRFVGMLEEFK

-1160 VGVELNSGTQNSATQ
+1160 VGVEFNSTTQ

>member
-1 MKIKALTLRGFKS
+1 
-14 FADRTRIELHEGIT
+14 
-28 AVVGPNGCGKS
+28 
-39 NLSDALRW
+39 
-47 VLGEQR
+47 
-53 PTAIRGSRM
+53 
-62 EEAIF
+62 
-67 GGTEARQ
+67 
-74 PIHRAEVLL
+74 
-83 ELSNEDG
+83 
-90 VLPVPYADVAIGRT
+90 
-104 VYRGGES
+104 
-111 EYTLNGT
+111 
-118 ACRLKDILD
+118 
-127 LCRDTGLGSN
+127 
-137 AYAMIEG
+137 
-144 RMVDAILSDR
+144 
-154 AEERRTL
+154 
-161 FEEAA
+161 
-166 GIGRYKDRRRIAT
+166 
-179 RRLEQADGDLQR
+179 
-191 LDDVLVEVASKVRSL
+191 
-206 AQQRGRAERHAKL
+206 
-219 RARLLQLEIAVAD
+219 
-232 AQLEETT
+232 
-239 RRLAEARAEFERLE
+239 
-253 PDAGPDH
+253 
-260 VDLSTAETRAE
+260 
-271 TLRLE
+271 
-276 YTGMERERAGLAR
+276 MERERAGLAR
-289 SLEEARRALEKQ
+289 RLEEARRAVEER

-311 GSGARD
+311 GSSARD

-326 RRNERRRGDLRDR
+326 RRNERRRADLRER
-339 LAEARSAL
+339 VAEARSAL

-354 AEGAAATAQLERRAE
+354 AEGAAAAAQLELRAE
-369 GLAATARTAARERA
+369 ALAETARTAARERA
-383 AAREALG
+383 AAREALD
-390 EAHRELE
+390 EAGRERE
-397 RWRLELGV
+397 RWKLELGV
-405 REDRARDRS
+405 REVRARDRT

-431 RGLRM
+431 HGLRM
-436 EAESASEREV
+436 EVESASEREAQ
-446 RAGRTLEGARDR
+446 AGRTLEEARDR
-458 LRAAREAASSADT
+458 LRAARDAASSADA
-471 ALRRARE
+471 ALRRARGE
-478 AAADLEGRLAA
+478 TADLEGRLAA

-507 PEAVAELL
+507 PEAVAQLL
-515 KDRRA
+515 EDRSA
-520 VPGLDGA
+520 IPGLHGA

-533 VPAPW
+533 ASAPW

-558 SAVRAVEAWLERR
+558 SAVRAVEAWLEER
-571 GGEEGVLVLPL
+571 GVEEGVLVLPL
-582 DPGPLPGPPEADA
+582 DPGPLPGPPETEA
-595 PLMRHVEAK
+595 PLLRHVDAK
-604 GAGAVWVEAL
+604 GAGAVWVRAL
-614 LAGVEVPSGGE
+614 LAGVEVPSDGE

-635 PQGRRQ
+635 PEGRRQ
-641 DRWGGIYVGGG
+641 DRWGGVYVGGA

-658 SRRAELR
+658 SRRAELQ
-665 ALRQEA
+665 ALREEA
-671 AALEEERSRSREA
+671 AVLEEDRERSREA
-684 VKERG
+684 MKELG

-695 LAGANAL
+695 LARANAL
-702 ERAVSDAASAR
+702 ERSASDAESAR

-721 SAEARLVRLDRE
+721 STEARLVRLDRE
-733 RSELAGRIEQLEAFS
+733 RSELAGRIEQLEAFG
-748 EDDVSLSADDD
+748 EDEVSLSAADD
-759 ARAGELDRSVSDRS
+759 ARAGELDRRVSERS
-773 STYEEAGQKADD
+773 ATYEEAQEKADD
-785 ARAAAEAGKAELHRE
+785 ARAAAEAGKAELHRA

-814 RGVESRFAEAA
+814 RGVESRLAEAA
-825 DDAEER
+825 EDAEER
-831 SRALVREVDGLQT
+831 SRALAREVDGLHA
-844 LIADSEAQAEE
+844 LIAETRAESEE

-862 ALETRTRREADLA
+862 ALETRTRREANLA
-875 ELEGRI
+875 ELERRI

-895 GEARR
+895 SEARR

-915 ITQLEAGESGIRGR
+915 ILELEGRESAIQGR
-929 VEAEWDAPLA
+929 VEAEWDAPLP

-1018 TLLETFE
+1018 ALLETFE

-1042 QCDLRFENPDDA
+1042 QCDLRFEHPDDA

-1114 ILRVVRMLKEFK
+1114 ILRFVRMLKEFK

-1160 VGVELNSGTQNSATQ
+1160 VGVEFNSATQ

>member
-14 FADRTRIELHEGIT
+14 FADRTRIELHQGIT

-179 RRLEQADGDLQR
+179 RRLEQADSDLQR
-191 LDDVLVEVASKVRSL
+191 LEDVLIEVGSKVRSL

-232 AQLEETT
+232 ARLEEAT
-239 RRLAEARAEFERLE
+239 RRLAEARAELERLE
-253 PDAGPDH
+253 PDTGPDH
-260 VDLSTAETRAE
+260 VDLGTAETRAE

-276 YTGMERERAGLAR
+276 YTDMERERAGLAR
-289 SLEEARRALEKQ
+289 SLEEARRAVEEQ
-301 ERARLLAGAR
+301 ERTRLLAGAR
-311 GSGARD
+311 ASSARD
-317 RLGTLEEEV
+317 RLRTLEEEV
-326 RRNERRRGDLRDR
+326 HRNERRCGDLRER
-339 LAEARSAL
+339 VEAARSAL

-354 AEGAAATAQLERRAE
+354 AEGADAVARLERRAE
-369 GLAATARTAARERA
+369 ALAGTARDAARERV
-383 AAREALG
+383 AAREALE
-390 EAHRELE
+390 EARREME
-397 RWRLELGV
+397 RWRLELSV
-405 REDRARDRS
+405 KEVRARDRS

-431 RGLRM
+431 EGLRA
-436 EAESASEREV
+436 EAESASEREAQ
-446 RAGRTLEGARDR
+446 AGRALEEARDR
-458 LRAAREAASSADT
+458 LRTVREAASSADG
-471 ALRRARE
+471 ALSRARAE
-478 AAADLEGRLAA
+478 AADLEGRLAT

-507 PEAVAELL
+507 PEAVAQLL
-515 KDRRA
+515 EDRSA
-520 VPGLDGA
+520 IPGLHGA

-533 VPAPW
+533 VSAPW
-538 ASAVES
+538 AAAVES

-549 LHGVVVRDW
+549 LHGVVVRDGD
-558 SAVRAVEAWLERR
+558 AVRAVEAWLEGRD
-571 GGEEGVLVLPL
+571 GEEGILVLPL
-582 DPGPLPGPPEADA
+582 DPGPLPGPPEADS
-595 PLMRHVEAK
+595 PLTRHVDAK
-604 GAGAVWVEAL
+604 GAGAAWVKAL
-614 LAGVEVPSGGE
+614 LAGIEVASGGE
-625 LAPRPHAWVD
+625 PTPRAHPWVD
-635 PQGRRQ
+635 AEGRRQ
-641 DRWGGIYVGGG
+641 DRWGGIYVGG
-652 ASEGLL
+652 ATSEGLL
-658 SRRAELR
+658 SRRAELQ
-665 ALRQEA
+665 ALREEVEV
-671 AALEEERSRSREA
+671 LEEDRARSREA
-684 VKERG
+684 VKELG
-689 AAASEA
+689 AGAGEA
-695 LAGANAL
+695 LAQVNAL
-702 ERAVSDAASAR
+702 QRSVSDAESTR

-721 SAEARLVRLDRE
+721 SAEARLVRLDDE
-733 RSELAGRIEQLEAFS
+733 RRELAGRIEQLEAFS
-748 EDDVSLSADDD
+748 GDDVSLSADED
-759 ARAGELDRSVSDRS
+759 ARAGELDRKVSRLS
-773 STYEEAGQKADD
+773 SEYAHAQEKAEA
-785 ARAAAEAGKAELHRE
+785 ARAAADTGKAELHDA

-814 RGVESRFAEAA
+814 RGVEGRLAEAA

-831 SRALVREVDGLQT
+831 SRALAREVDGLHAA
-844 LIADSEAQAEE
+844 IADSEAQSEE
-855 LEASIGA
+855 VEASIGA

-875 ELEGRI
+875 ALERRI
-881 AERRGRLDTLESEL
+881 AERRGRLDRLESEL

-900 LERERVDARHRLELE
+900 RERERVEARHRLELE
-915 ITQLEAGESGIRGR
+915 IAQLEARESAIRGR

-939 ELRERVDPVDDA
+939 ELRERVEPVDDA
-951 EPAEW
+951 DPAEW

-971 PVNLLAQREYEEEQK
+971 PVNLLAQQEYEEEQQ

-1004 LRTSIRRINRQATS
+1004 LRTSIRRINREATS
-1018 TLLETFE
+1018 ALMETFE

-1032 RTFDT
+1032 RTFDS

-1114 ILRVVRMLKEFK
+1114 ILRFVGMLKEFK

-1160 VGVELNSGTQNSATQ
+1160 VGVEFNSATQ

>member
-1 MKIKALTLRGFKS
+1 LKIKALTLRGFKS
-14 FADRTRIELHEGIT
+14 FADRTRIELHHGIT

-83 ELSNEDG
+83 EISNEDG

-191 LDDVLVEVASKVRSL
+191 LEDVLIEVGSKVRSL

-232 AQLEETT
+232 ARLEETAG
-239 RRLAEARAEFERLE
+239 RLAEARAELERLE
-253 PDAGPDH
+253 PETGSDTGPDH
-260 VDLSTAETRAE
+260 VDLRTAETRAE

-276 YTGMERERAGLAR
+276 YTDMERDRAGLAR
-289 SLEEARRALEKQ
+289 RLEEARRAVEEK
-301 ERARLLAGAR
+301 ERTRLLAGER
-311 GSGARD
+311 GSNARD
-317 RLGTLEEEV
+317 RLETLEEEV
-326 RRNERRRGDLRDR
+326 RRNERRREDLRER
-339 LAEARSAL
+339 VAEARAAL

-354 AEGAAATAQLERRAE
+354 AEGAAAAAQLALRAE
-369 GLAATARTAARERA
+369 ALAETARTAASERD
-383 AAREALG
+383 AAREALE
-390 EAHRELE
+390 EARREVE
-397 RWRLELGV
+397 RWRLELSV
-405 REDRARDRS
+405 KEVRARDRS
-414 EELERR
+414 EELKRR

-431 RGLRM
+431 HGLRT
-436 EAESASEREV
+436 EAESASDREAQ
-446 RAGRTLEGARDR
+446 AGRTLEDARGRLQAARDT
-458 LRAAREAASSADT
+458 ASSADG

-478 AAADLEGRLAA
+478 EAADLEGRLAA

-515 KDRRA
+515 KDRNGI
-520 VPGLDGA
+520 PGLHGA

-533 VPAPW
+533 ASADW

-544 QLGPY
+544 HLGPY

-558 SAVRAVEAWLERR
+558 SAVQAVEAWLDGR
-571 GGEEGVLVLPL
+571 GGEGGILVLPL
-582 DPGPLPGPPEADA
+582 DPGPLPGPAEADA
-595 PLMRHVEAK
+595 PLMRHVDAK
-604 GAGAVWVEAL
+604 GAGAAWVKAL
-614 LAGVEVPSGGE
+614 LAGVGVPSGGE
-625 LAPRPHAWVD
+625 LAPRPHPWVD
-635 PQGRRQ
+635 AEGRRQ
-641 DRWGGIYVGGG
+641 DRWGGVYVGGA

-665 ALRQEA
+665 TLRAEVE
-671 AALEEERSRSREA
+671 ALEEDRARSREA
-684 VKERG
+684 VGEFVD
-689 AAASEA
+689 AAADA
-695 LAGANAL
+695 FAQVNAL
-702 ERAVSDAASAR
+702 RRSVSDAESTR

-721 SAEARLVRLDRE
+721 SAEARLVRLDQE

-748 EDDVSLSADDD
+748 EDEVSLSADDD
-759 ARAGELDRSVSDRS
+759 ARRGELDRRVAQLS
-773 STYEEAGQKADD
+773 SRYEEAREKAGV
-785 ARAAAEAGKAELHRE
+785 ARAAADTGKAELHE
-800 ELAQA
+800 AQLAQA

-814 RGVESRFAEAA
+814 RGVESRLAEAA
-825 DDAEER
+825 GDAEAR
-831 SRALVREVDGLQT
+831 SRTQAREVDRLHA
-844 LIADSEAQAEE
+844 LIADSQAQSEE

-862 ALETRTRREADLA
+862 GLETRTQCEADLA
-875 ELEGRI
+875 ALERRI
-881 AERRGRLDTLESEL
+881 VERRGRLDRLESEL
-895 GEARR
+895 SDARR

-915 ITQLEAGESGIRGR
+915 ITQLEARESGIRGR

-939 ELRERVDPVDDA
+939 ELRERVDPVDDGA
-951 EPAEW
+951 PAEW

-971 PVNLLAQREYEEEQK
+971 PVNLLAQQEYEEEQK
-986 RLEFLTGQRDDLT
+986 RLDFLTEQRDDLT

-1004 LRTSIRRINRQATS
+1004 LRTSIRKINRQATS
-1018 TLLETFE
+1018 ALLETFE
-1025 QVRTNFH
+1025 QVRANFH
-1032 RTFDT
+1032 RTFDS

-1114 ILRVVRMLKEFK
+1114 ILRFVGMLKEFK

-1160 VGVELNSGTQNSATQ
+1160 VGVEFNSATQ

>member
-14 FADRTRIELHEGIT
+14 FADRTRIELHHGIT

-111 EYTLNGT
+111 EYTLNGA

-191 LDDVLVEVASKVRSL
+191 LDDVLIEVASKVRSL
-206 AQQRGRAERHAKL
+206 AQQRGRAERHATL

-232 AQLEETT
+232 AELEETT

-253 PDAGPDH
+253 PDPEPGH

-271 TLRLE
+271 ALRLE
-276 YTGMERERAGLAR
+276 YADMERERADLAR
-289 SLEEARRALEKQ
+289 RREEARSAVERQ
-301 ERARLLAGAR
+301 ERTHLLVEAKGED
-311 GSGARD
+311 ARD
-317 RLGTLEEEV
+317 RLGILGEDV
-326 RRNERRRGDLRDR
+326 RRNERRGGDLRER
-339 LAEARSAL
+339 VAEARSAV
-347 KEGQSLA
+347 KEWRSLA
-354 AEGAAATAQLERRAE
+354 AEGAAEAARLKGQEEALAE
-369 GLAATARTAARERA
+369 TARSAARTQD
-383 AAREALG
+383 AAREALE
-390 EAHRELE
+390 EARREVE

-405 REDRARDRS
+405 REVRARDRS

-431 RGLRM
+431 QGLRA
-436 EAESASEREV
+436 EAESASEREA
-446 RAGRTLEGARDR
+446 RASRTLEDARDR
-458 LRAAREAASSADT
+458 LRAARNAASSAEG
-471 ALRRARE
+471 ALRRARDE
-478 AAADLEGRLAA
+478 TAGLEGRLAT

-497 GSLVGSSALL
+497 ASLVGSSALL
-507 PEAVAELL
+507 PPVVARLL
-515 KDRRA
+515 KDRSDI
-520 VPGLDGA
+520 PGLLGP

-533 VPAPW
+533 VSAPW
-538 ASAVES
+538 ASTVES
-544 QLGPY
+544 HLGPY

-558 SAVRAVEAWLERR
+558 SVVRAVETWLERR
-571 GGEEGVLVLPL
+571 GGEEAVLLLPLDSGPL
-582 DPGPLPGPPEADA
+582 DPGLLLGPAETDA
-595 PLMRHVEAK
+595 PLMRHVDVS
-604 GAGAVWVEAL
+604 GAGAVWVKAL

-625 LAPRPHAWVD
+625 LAPRPHPWVD
-635 PQGRRQ
+635 PEGRRQ
-641 DRWGGIYVGGG
+641 DRWGGVYVGG
-652 ASEGLL
+652 ATSEGLL
-658 SRRAELR
+658 SQRAELR
-665 ALRQEA
+665 TLREEA
-671 AALEEERSRSREA
+671 ETLEEDRARSREA
-684 VKERG
+684 VREVGG
-689 AAASEA
+689 AAAEA
-695 LAGANAL
+695 TARAKAL
-702 ERAVSDAASAR
+702 ERSVSDAESAR
-713 REAEADRT
+713 RAAEADRA
-721 SAEARLVRLDRE
+721 SAEARLVRLERE
-733 RSELAGRIEQLEAFS
+733 RSDLAGRIEQLEAFT
-748 EDDVSLSADDD
+748 DDEVSLSADDD
-759 ARAGELDRSVSDRS
+759 ARAGELDRRVSQLS
-773 STYEEAGQKADD
+773 SAYADARTKADD
-785 ARAAAEAGKAELHRE
+785 ARAAAGTGKTELHNAELE
-800 ELAQA
+800 QA

-814 RGVESRFAEAA
+814 RGAERRLAEAA
-825 DDAEER
+825 ADAEER
-831 SRALVREVDGLQT
+831 SRALARELDRLHAVV
-844 LIADSEAQAEE
+844 ADSQAQAQE

-862 ALETRTRREADLA
+862 ALETRTRREKDLA
-875 ELEGRI
+875 AL
-881 AERRGRLDTLESEL
+881 ERRITERRERLNGLESEL
-895 GEARR
+895 REARR
-900 LERERVDARHRLELE
+900 LERKRVNARHRLELE
-915 ITQLEAGESGIRGR
+915 ITQLEGRESAIQGR
-929 VEAEWDAPLA
+929 VEAEWDASLA
-939 ELRERVDPVDDA
+939 ELRDRVAPVEDGA
-951 EPAEW
+951 LAEW
-956 EPELERVRRSIARIG
+956 EPELERVRRAIARIG
-971 PVNLLAQREYEEEQK
+971 PVNLLAQREYEEERK

-1018 TLLETFE
+1018 ALLETFE
-1025 QVRTNFH
+1025 QVRANFH
-1032 RTFDT
+1032 RTFDS
-1037 LFEGG
+1037 LFDGG

-1114 ILRVVRMLKEFK
+1114 ILRFVRMLKDFK

-1146 IYGVTMQEAGVSSI
+1146 IYGVTMQEVGVSSI
-1160 VGVELNSGTQNSATQ
+1160 VGVEFDSATQ

>member
-14 FADRTRIELHEGIT
+14 FADRTRIELHQGIT

-179 RRLEQADGDLQR
+179 RRLEQADSDLQR
-191 LDDVLVEVASKVRSL
+191 LEDVLIEVGSKVRSL

-232 AQLEETT
+232 ARLEKTT
-239 RRLAEARAEFERLE
+239 RRLAEARAELKRLE

-260 VDLSTAETRAE
+260 VDLGTAETRAE

-276 YTGMERERAGLAR
+276 YTDMERERAGLAR
-289 SLEEARRALEKQ
+289 RLEEARRAVEEQ
-301 ERARLLAGAR
+301 ERTRLLAGAR
-311 GSGARD
+311 ASSARD
-317 RLGTLEEEV
+317 RLGTIEEEV
-326 RRNERRRGDLRDR
+326 HRNARRREDLRER
-339 LAEARSAL
+339 VREARSAL

-354 AEGAAATAQLERRAE
+354 AAGAAAAARLKLRAE
-369 GLAATARTAARERA
+369 ALAETARDAARERA
-383 AAREALG
+383 AAREALE
-390 EAHRELE
+390 EARREVE
-397 RWRLELGV
+397 RWRLELSV
-405 REDRARDRS
+405 KEVRARDRS

-431 RGLRM
+431 QGFRA

-446 RAGRTLEGARDR
+446 QAGRTLEEARVLLRTARD
-458 LRAAREAASSADT
+458 AASSADG
-471 ALRRARE
+471 ALSRARE
-478 AAADLEGRLAA
+478 EAADLEGRLAS

-507 PEAVAELL
+507 PEAVAQLL
-515 KDRRA
+515 KDRSA
-520 VPGLDGA
+520 IPGLHGA

-533 VPAPW
+533 VSAPW

-549 LHGVVVRDW
+549 LHGVVVRDGA
-558 SAVRAVEAWLERR
+558 AVRAVEAWLERR
-571 GGEEGVLVLPL
+571 DGGEGILVLPL
-582 DPGPLPGPPEADA
+582 DPGPLPGPAEADA
-595 PLMRHVEAK
+595 PLMRHVDAK
-604 GAGAVWVEAL
+604 GAGAVWVKAL
-614 LAGVEVPSGGE
+614 LAGIEIAPGGE
-625 LAPRPHAWVD
+625 PTPRPHPWVD
-635 PQGRRQ
+635 PEGRRQ
-641 DRWGGIYVGGG
+641 DRWGGVYVGG
-652 ASEGLL
+652 ASSEGLL

-665 ALRQEA
+665 ALRAEVE
-671 AALEEERSRSREA
+671 ALEEDRARSREA
-684 VKERG
+684 VDALGAG
-689 AAASEA
+689 AAEA
-695 LAGANAL
+695 ITQVNAL
-702 ERAVSDAASAR
+702 QRSVSDAESTR

-721 SAEARLVRLDRE
+721 SAEARLVRLDDE
-733 RSELAGRIEQLEAFS
+733 RRELAGRIEQLEAFS
-748 EDDVSLSADDD
+748 DDEVSLSADED
-759 ARAGELDRSVSDRS
+759 ARGGELDRKLSRLS
-773 STYEEAGQKADD
+773 SAHADAREKAEA
-785 ARAAAEAGKAELHRE
+785 ARAAADAGKAELHDA

-805 RREAEVENR
+805 RQEAEVENR
-814 RGVESRFAEAA
+814 RGVEGRLAEAT

-831 SRALVREVDGLQT
+831 SRALAREVDGLHAS
-844 LIADSEAQAEE
+844 IADGEAQSEE

-875 ELEGRI
+875 ALERRI
-881 AERRGRLDTLESEL
+881 EERRGGLDRLESEL
-895 GEARR
+895 SEARR
-900 LERERVDARHRLELE
+900 RERERVEARHRLELE
-915 ITQLEAGESGIRGR
+915 IAQLEARESAIRSR

-939 ELRERVDPVDDA
+939 ALRERVEPVDDA
-951 EPAEW
+951 APTEW

-971 PVNLLAQREYEEEQK
+971 PVNLLAQQEYEEEQK

-1004 LRTSIRRINRQATS
+1004 LRTSIRRINREATS
-1018 TLLETFE
+1018 ALMETFE

-1032 RTFDT
+1032 RTFDS

-1114 ILRVVRMLKEFK
+1114 ILRFVGMLKEFK

-1160 VGVELNSGTQNSATQ
+1160 VGVEFNSATQ